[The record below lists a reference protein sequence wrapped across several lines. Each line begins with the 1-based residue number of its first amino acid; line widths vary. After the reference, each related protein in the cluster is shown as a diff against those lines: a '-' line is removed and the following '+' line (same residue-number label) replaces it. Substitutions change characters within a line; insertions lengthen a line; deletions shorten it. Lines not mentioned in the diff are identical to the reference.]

1 MKNNVNQKKQEGV
14 TQTSKRGLASANE
27 ETRKAVARKGG
38 QAVSSNRTHMSSI
51 GRKGGQSVSQDR
63 QHMSQ
68 IGRKGGEMVSRDR
81 QHMSKIGR
89 KGGGNSRGGDGQI
102 GDVEG
107 TGPIQA

>member
-1 MKNNVNQKKQEGV
+1 MAKSENKEKQQPG
-14 TQTSKRGLASANE
+14 SPGPKRGLASASE

-38 QAVSSNRTHMSSI
+38 QAVSRNRTHMSSI
-51 GRKGGQSVSQDR
+51 GRKGGKSVSQDR

-81 QHMSKIGR
+81 QHMSQIGR

>member
-1 MKNNVNQKKQEGV
+1 MKNNEDQEKQPIRSPA
-14 TQTSKRGLASANE
+14 SKRGLASADE

-38 QAVSSNRTHMSSI
+38 QAVSKNRNHMASI

-63 QHMSQ
+63 QYMSK

-89 KGGGNSRGGDGQI
+89 KGGGNSRGGDGQP

-107 TGPIQA
+107 SGQVQG